1 MGCSCSC
8 LIGSSFL
15 VVVFGY
21 LQLLCVWVVVLG
33 ITLFFSVV
41 VVVVVMAL
49 AVVEKSGLKRMRE
62 DVALS
67 HDGGEVDE
75 DGASPP
81 ASKWQILDQAPPPLA
96 GSVLDVAVNPRGGSS
111 SCSNECVSAVTGGCG
126 VEEEGPTGS
135 TAVLRDLEEC
145 LVADD
150 EEQVGSSES
159 SAVSEEENAA
169 QRVLRSLEQEL
180 DLSSESCEKGNQ
192 AAVSSINTPSATAA
206 PPSCAEAFA
215 TGSCWADD
223 MWNMHGFS
231 SADLESVGCPTTS
244 GSSLTTGDD
253 DHLAVCDDSQF
264 DILLPML
271 NHHGSS
277 SNDVVPVVDMCNS
290 MAVPGG
296 GTVVPPAVAV
306 DESLESL
313 QSSVSW
319 ALEEGF
325 DDYSGFTDI
334 AVEDEEW
341 MTPVVDNL
349 DFLLDSTTAYAT
361 TMTAP
366 FVEEA
371 AGVGTSLI

>member
-1 MGCSCSC
+1 
-8 LIGSSFL
+8 
-15 VVVFGY
+15 
-21 LQLLCVWVVVLG
+21 
-33 ITLFFSVV
+33 
-41 VVVVVMAL
+41 MAL
-49 AVVEKSGLKRMRE
+49 PVVEKSGLKRMRE
-62 DVALS
+62 DVALT

-81 ASKWQILDQAPPPLA
+81 ASKCQILDHPPPPLA
-96 GSVLDVAVNPRGGSS
+96 GSVVDVALNPRDGSS
-111 SCSNECVSAVTGGCG
+111 TSSNECVSAVTGGCG

-135 TAVLRDLEEC
+135 TAVLRELEEC

-159 SAVSEEENAA
+159 SALSEENAA
-169 QRVLRSLEQEL
+169 RRVLRSLEQEL
-180 DLSSESCEKGNQ
+180 GLSSESFEKGNQ
-192 AAVSSINTPSATAA
+192 AAVSSINAPSA
-206 PPSCAEAFA
+206 PPPPLSCAEAFA

-231 SADLESVGCPTTS
+231 SADLESVGCSTTS

-253 DHLAVCDDSQF
+253 DHLAACHDSQF

-277 SNDVVPVVDMCNS
+277 GNDVVVPVVDMCTN
-290 MAVPGG
+290 MAATGGTNMAATGG
-296 GTVVPPAVAV
+296 GTVSPPVVAV
-306 DESLESL
+306 DETLESL
-313 QSSVSW
+313 EDSVSW

-349 DFLLDSTTAYAT
+349 DFLLDSTAAYAT
-361 TMTAP
+361 TVTAP

-371 AGVGTSLI
+371 AAVGTSLI

>member
-1 MGCSCSC
+1 VCGWW
-8 LIGSSFL
+8 F
-15 VVVFGY
+15 
-21 LQLLCVWVVVLG
+21 WVSHF
-33 ITLFFSVV
+33 IFIFS

-62 DVALS
+62 DVALT
-67 HDGGEVDE
+67 HDVGEVDE

-81 ASKWQILDQAPPPLA
+81 ASKCQILDHPPLPLA

-111 SCSNECVSAVTGGCG
+111 TCSNECVSAVTGGCG

-135 TAVLRDLEEC
+135 TAVLRELEEC

-159 SAVSEEENAA
+159 SAVSEENAA
-169 QRVLRSLEQEL
+169 RRVLRSLEQEL
-180 DLSSESCEKGNQ
+180 GLSCESCEKGNQ
-192 AAVSSINTPSATAA
+192 AAVSSINTPSA
-206 PPSCAEAFA
+206 PPPPTSCAEAFA

-231 SADLESVGCPTTS
+231 SADLESVGCSTTS

-271 NHHGSS
+271 DHHGSS
-277 SNDVVPVVDMCNS
+277 GNDVVVPVVDMCNN
-290 MAVPGG
+290 MAATGG
-296 GTVVPPAVAV
+296 GTVSPPVVAV
-306 DESLESL
+306 DETLESL
-313 QSSVSW
+313 ENSVSW

-361 TMTAP
+361 TITAP

-371 AGVGTSLI
+371 AAVGTSLI

>member
-1 MGCSCSC
+1 LFLLHRVVIFWLVFLSICSS
-8 LIGSSFL
+8 
-15 VVVFGY
+15 
-21 LQLLCVWVVVLG
+21 WVCGWWFWVSHF
-33 ITLFFSVV
+33 IFIFS

-62 DVALS
+62 DVALT

-81 ASKWQILDQAPPPLA
+81 ASKCQILDHPPLPLA

-111 SCSNECVSAVTGGCG
+111 TCSNECVSAVTGGCG

-135 TAVLRDLEEC
+135 TAVLRELEEC

-159 SAVSEEENAA
+159 SAVSEENAA
-169 QRVLRSLEQEL
+169 RRVLRSLEQEL
-180 DLSSESCEKGNQ
+180 GLSCESCEKGNQ
-192 AAVSSINTPSATAA
+192 AAVSSINTPSA
-206 PPSCAEAFA
+206 PPPPTSCAEAFA

-231 SADLESVGCPTTS
+231 SADLESVGCSTTS

-277 SNDVVPVVDMCNS
+277 GNDVVVPVVDMCNN
-290 MAVPGG
+290 MAATGG
-296 GTVVPPAVAV
+296 GTVSPPVVAV
-306 DESLESL
+306 DETLESL
-313 QSSVSW
+313 ENSVSW

-361 TMTAP
+361 TITAP

-371 AGVGTSLI
+371 AAVGTSLI

>member
-1 MGCSCSC
+1 
-8 LIGSSFL
+8 
-15 VVVFGY
+15 
-21 LQLLCVWVVVLG
+21 VWVVVLG
-33 ITLFFSVV
+33 ITFFSVV
-41 VVVVVMAL
+41 VVIVVVMAL

-62 DVALS
+62 DVAPT

-81 ASKWQILDQAPPPLA
+81 ASKLQILDHPPPPPA

-111 SCSNECVSAVTGGCG
+111 TCSNECVSAVTGGCG

-135 TAVLRDLEEC
+135 TAVLRELEEC

-169 QRVLRSLEQEL
+169 RRVLRSLEQEL
-180 DLSSESCEKGNQ
+180 GLSSESCEKGNQ
-192 AAVSSINTPSATAA
+192 AAVSSINTPSAPPQ
-206 PPSCAEAFA
+206 PPSCTEAFA
-215 TGSCWADD
+215 AGSCWADD

-231 SADLESVGCPTTS
+231 SADLESVGCSTTS

-264 DILLPML
+264 DVLLPML

-277 SNDVVPVVDMCNS
+277 SNDVVVPVVDMCNN
-290 MAVPGG
+290 MAAPGG
-296 GTVVPPAVAV
+296 GTVPPPVGV
-306 DESLESL
+306 DETLESL
-313 QSSVSW
+313 QNSVSW

-325 DDYSGFTDI
+325 DDYSGFTDV
-334 AVEDEEW
+334 AVGDEEW

-349 DFLLDSTTAYAT
+349 DFLLDSTIAYAT
-361 TMTAP
+361 TITAP
-366 FVEEA
+366 FVEEPA
-371 AGVGTSLI
+371 TTVGTSLI